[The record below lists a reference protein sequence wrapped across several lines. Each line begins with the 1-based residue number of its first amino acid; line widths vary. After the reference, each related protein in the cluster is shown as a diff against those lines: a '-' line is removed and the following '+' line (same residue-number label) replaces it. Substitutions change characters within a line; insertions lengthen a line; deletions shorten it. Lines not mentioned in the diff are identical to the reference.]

1 MQLREAADTL
11 GVHYQTAYAWVRQGV
26 LPARKLGRGYEV
38 SDGDVR
44 ALATRRQLGS
54 EPSRHIQVHDWG
66 APADRLYAAIVAGDE
81 TAARQRIERL
91 ASGVAVIDLCQ
102 RVIGPAMRHIG
113 DDWAA
118 GQVSIAQEHR
128 ASAICERLV
137 ALYSRQPGGRPR
149 GTVIVT
155 TPPGERHGLPALM
168 AAAVLREDHWLVH
181 HLSADLPFA
190 EATRLAREVH
200 ADLMVLSSATPD
212 AGRRAMEAT
221 TEIAIA
227 CPGLDVLI
235 GLPGDSLDDLRQFAR
250 ELRGPDPAQRGRP
263 DTPRPAAGTSA
274 DPGQR
279 AQAEPGAG
287 LAEPVAGQAEPRAS
301 QALPAEQGGSQLWP
315 GITRP

>member
-1 MQLREAADTL
+1 MWAGNKLGAWMQLREAADTL

-128 ASAICERLV
+128 ASAARRV
-137 ALYSRQPGGRPR
+137 VQP
-149 GTVIVT
+149 
-155 TPPGERHGLPALM
+155 PA
-168 AAAVLREDHWLVH
+168 
-181 HLSADLPFA
+181 
-190 EATRLAREVH
+190 
-200 ADLMVLSSATPD
+200 
-212 AGRRAMEAT
+212 G
-221 TEIAIA
+221 
-227 CPGLDVLI
+227 
-235 GLPGDSLDDLRQFAR
+235 
-250 ELRGPDPAQRGRP
+250 
-263 DTPRPAAGTSA
+263 RPAARHRDRYHPARRTARPACA
-274 DPGQR
+274 DGRGGPSRGSL
-279 AQAEPGAG
+279 AG
-287 LAEPVAGQAEPRAS
+287 PPPVR
-301 QALPAEQGGSQLWP
+301 
-315 GITRP
+315 